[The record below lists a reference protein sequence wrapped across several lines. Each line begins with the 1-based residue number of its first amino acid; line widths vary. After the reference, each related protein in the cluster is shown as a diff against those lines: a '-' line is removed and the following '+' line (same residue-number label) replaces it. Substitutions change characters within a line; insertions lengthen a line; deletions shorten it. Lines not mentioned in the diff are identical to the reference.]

1 MITRREAALRLDISV
16 EMAKKHDM
24 PAKISETE
32 LAEMNENPPAWLA
45 QSRANRTGTKAVW
58 VQLTCDVCGFTESV
72 RPKKWWPPFTYLTC
86 DHHSIGDIPLPA
98 AGSKRSELD
107 GIGTR
112 FIAIIDSAPEA

>member
-16 EMAKKHDM
+16 EMAKRHGIA
-24 PAKISETE
+24 AKISEEE
-32 LAEMNENPPAWLA
+32 LAELDGTPPSWLA
-45 QSRANRTGTKAVW
+45 QSRANRTGKKAVW
-58 VQLTCDVCGFTESV
+58 VQLTCDVCGYEEST

-98 AGSKRSELD
+98 AGHKRSELD

-112 FIAIIDSAPEA
+112 FIAIIDEPPVA